1 MPTRVTSRPAA
12 VLALLLIAAPTGA
25 WDLDCRHSAEREL
38 RVDTTGVSRIE
49 IAARAGDLE
58 VRAGAAG
65 QVQARG
71 RACASSAEFLAQTQ
85 IRSVRDGGTLK
96 VFVQVPDE
104 MKGIGLFYAR
114 LDLEVD
120 VPAGVPVEVTD
131 SSGDATITGVQLTK
145 LTDSSGDATLRGITG
160 DFEVNDSSGDLRVE
174 DAAGKVTITDS
185 SGDVIV
191 RGAKDVVVRSDS
203 SGDVDIA
210 RVAGSVRIENDS
222 SGDIDVTDVGR
233 DVAVLAD
240 TSGAVRVSGVKGT
253 VSVPD

>member
-1 MPTRVTSRPAA
+1 MPIRVTTRPAA
-12 VLALLLIAAPTGA
+12 ALALALIAAPAGA

-38 RVDTTGVSRIE
+38 RVDAAGASRIE

-58 VRAGAAG
+58 VRAGAPS

-71 RACASSAEFLAQTQ
+71 RACASTPEFLEQTQ
-85 IRSVRDGGTLK
+85 IRSVREGGTLK
-96 VFVQVPDE
+96 VFVQVPEE

-120 VPAGVPVEVTD
+120 VPAGVPVEVID
-131 SSGDATITGVQLTK
+131 SSGDATITGVRLTK
-145 LTDSSGDATLRGITG
+145 LTDSSGDTTLRGITG

-174 DAAGKVTITDS
+174 NAAGKVTITDS
-185 SGDVIV
+185 SGDIVV
-191 RGAKDVVVRSDS
+191 RGAQDVVVRSDS

-222 SGDIDVTDVGR
+222 SGDIDVTDVGH

>member
-1 MPTRVTSRPAA
+1 MPVNTTIRLAA
-12 VLALLLIAAPTGA
+12 ALALAHVSGPAGA

-38 RVDTTGVSRIE
+38 RVDTAGASRIE

-58 VRAGAAG
+58 VRAGTAD
-65 QVQARG
+65 QVLARG
-71 RACASSAEFLAQTQ
+71 RACASTDEFLQQTQ
-85 IRSVRDGGTLK
+85 IRAVREGGTLK
-96 VFVQVPDE
+96 VFVQVPEE

-131 SSGDATITGVQLTK
+131 SSGDATITGVRLTK
-145 LTDSSGDATLRGITG
+145 LTDSSGDATLRGIVG
-160 DFEVNDSSGDLRVE
+160 DVEVGDSSGDLRIENVK
-174 DAAGKVTITDS
+174 GKVTLTDS
-185 SGDVIV
+185 SGDIFI
-191 RGAKDVVVRSDS
+191 RGAQDVVVRSDS
-203 SGDVDIA
+203 SGDIDVA

-222 SGDIDVTDVGR
+222 SGDIVVADVGR

-253 VSVPD
+253 VSVPH